1 MLIGRYIE
9 KVKEINFA
17 MIRTSETKNS
27 VLFVQV
33 NDSEVE
39 RNLSAEEHRLKSK
52 AYQNAEQKV
61 IVLQRSLKRSINKSR
76 YDIRVENVIE
86 QI

>member
-1 MLIGRYIE
+1 MLISIFIE
-9 KVKEINFA
+9 KFKEILQSSKRVPDEIA
-17 MIRTSETKNS
+17 

-76 YDIRVENVIE
+76 YDI
-86 QI
+86 

>member
-76 YDIRVENVIE
+76 YDI
-86 QI
+86 

>member
-1 MLIGRYIE
+1 
-9 KVKEINFA
+9 
-17 MIRTSETKNS
+17 MIKTSQTKNA

-76 YDIRVENVIE
+76 YDI
-86 QI
+86 

>member
-1 MLIGRYIE
+1 MLINIYIE
-9 KVKEINFA
+9 KFKEINA
-17 MIRTSETKNS
+17 MIKTSQTKNA

-76 YDIRVENVIE
+76 YDI
-86 QI
+86 

>member
-1 MLIGRYIE
+1 MLINIYIE
-9 KVKEINFA
+9 KFKEINA
-17 MIRTSETKNS
+17 MIKTSQTKNA

-39 RNLSAEEHRLKSK
+39 RNLSAEEHRVKSK

-76 YDIRVENVIE
+76 YDI
-86 QI
+86 

>member
-1 MLIGRYIE
+1 
-9 KVKEINFA
+9 
-17 MIRTSETKNS
+17 MIKTSQTKNA

>member
-1 MLIGRYIE
+1 M
-9 KVKEINFA
+9 
-17 MIRTSETKNS
+17 
-27 VLFVQV
+27 

-61 IVLQRSLKRSINKSR
+61 IVLQRSLKRSINIGEGIKIAEDVSVMCSP
-76 YDIRVENVIE
+76 IREGGTGFDYRLVIAVPDMWIKYLKVE
-86 QI
+86 

>member
-1 MLIGRYIE
+1 MLISIYIL
-9 KVKEINFA
+9 KNSNT
-17 MIRTSETKNS
+17 MIKTSQTKNA

-76 YDIRVENVIE
+76 YDI
-86 QI
+86 